1 MSILSVYFSQIT
13 IVGPF
18 QLIDKP
24 GMEDVLLT
32 RTVGTE
38 QIEIICMIEKQY
50 PEEEDEEEE
59 QRLQHKHS
67 HHYNKSKASQVEG
80 EPEEIVEVLHLSV
93 NMKKGEVTLELDCSF
108 VRGARE
114 VMIEYVVFHESNST
128 KSVGQPEPYGG
139 PIFEYV
145 MMHPILFLILF

>member
-1 MSILSVYFSQIT
+1 MNFAKTKSILLLYFSQVT

-32 RTVGTE
+32 RTFGTE
-38 QIEIICMIEKQY
+38 KIEVICMMEKQY

-67 HHYNKSKASQVEG
+67 HHYNKNKSSLVED
-80 EPEEIVEVLHLSV
+80 EQDEIVEVLHLSV
-93 NMKKGEVTLELDCSF
+93 NIKKGEVALELDCSF

-114 VMIEYVVFHESNST
+114 VMIEYVVLHESDCT
-128 KSVGQPEPYGG
+128 KSAGQPEPYGG

-145 MMHPILFLILF
+145 